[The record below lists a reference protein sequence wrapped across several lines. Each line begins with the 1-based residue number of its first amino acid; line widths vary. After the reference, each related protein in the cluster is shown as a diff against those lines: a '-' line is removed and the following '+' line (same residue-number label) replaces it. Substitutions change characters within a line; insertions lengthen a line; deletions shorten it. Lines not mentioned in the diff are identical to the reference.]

1 MEKMILSH
9 IWSIRSPKYV
19 VSCPQYEVVL
29 TYKVL
34 VCMYVTVGKV
44 LVTMHCVWFGGFEV
58 SNTNLI

>member
-19 VSCPQYEVVL
+19 VSGSQYEVVL

-34 VCMYVTVGKV
+34 VCMYVTVGEV
-44 LVTMHCVWFGGFEV
+44 LVTMHCYVWW
-58 SNTNLI
+58 I

>member
-9 IWSIRSPKYV
+9 VWTIRSPKYV

-34 VCMYVTVGKV
+34 YVCMYVRNCGKGIGNNALC
-44 LVTMHCVWFGGFEV
+44 LVDLKFQTQ
-58 SNTNLI
+58 I